1 MKIFCMR
8 KLYILLVLL
17 FISQVLFAQS
27 LNDAKKFIN
36 FIDENDLNRHL
47 SIIASD
53 EYEGRETGKPGQKLA
68 AEYLRNEFQEIGLP
82 QLSAEGYFQN
92 YHLIEKVLGKRLL
105 EVNQTAFEI
114 AEDFF
119 PVKDQDVIDIL
130 SNDIYFVG
138 YGINDAKYNS
148 FAGIDV
154 KDKVIL
160 VMAGEPEQ
168 NGNYIITG
176 TSEKS
181 LWSNNNKKIS
191 ELKKLNP
198 SLIIMVDPNYKKSV
212 KFYKHRIESSGLKL
226 AYKQKKGA
234 DIPVITV
241 SEKLADALL
250 APNKK
255 SISKI
260 SPKLQSAKIAQKS
273 LKLKST
279 LKVNIEFISQDVF
292 SENVL
297 AYVPGSEKPEE
308 YIFITAHYDHIG
320 ASNGEVYNGADD
332 DGSGTVA
339 LLEIAQAF
347 MEAKKAGM
355 GPKRSIV
362 FMAVSGEEKGLL
374 GSEYYT
380 DHPIVTLDQTVA
392 NLNIDM
398 IGRIDDAHKDD
409 TNYVYVIGADK
420 LSSELHAIN
429 EKANEIA
436 KLKLDYKYNDP
447 KDPNMF
453 YYRSDHYNFAKNNIP
468 IIFYF
473 NGVHEDYHKAG
484 DEVSKIHFPMLAKRT
499 QLVYLT
505 AWELA
510 NRDNRIIVDKAND
523 FPTK

>member
-1 MKIFCMR
+1 MR
-8 KLYILLVLL
+8 KFNILLVL
-17 FISQVLFAQS
+17 FFCTHITIAQS
-27 LNDAKKFIN
+27 LTDAKKFISL
-36 FIDENDLNRHL
+36 IDVDDLNRHL
-47 SIIASD
+47 TILASD
-53 EYEGRETGKPGQKLA
+53 EFEGRETGKPGQKLA
-68 AEYLRNEFQEIGLP
+68 AEYLRNQFQEIGLP
-82 QLSAEGYFQN
+82 NLHPEGYFQS
-92 YHLIEKVLGKRLL
+92 YQLLEKVLGKRLF
-105 EVNQTAFEI
+105 EVNQSPFEI

-130 SNDIYFVG
+130 SNEIYFVG
-138 YGINDAKYNS
+138 YGINDSKYNS
-148 FAGIDV
+148 FGGIDISG
-154 KDKVIL
+154 KVIL
-160 VMAGEPEQ
+160 VMPGEPEQ
-168 NGNYIITG
+168 NGSYLISG

-181 LWSNNNKKIS
+181 LWSNNNKKIA
-191 ELKKLNP
+191 ELKKMNP
-198 SLIIMVDPNYKKSV
+198 ALILMVDPNYHKSV

-226 AYKQKKGA
+226 AYKQKSNA
-234 DIPVITV
+234 DVPVITV

-250 APNKK
+250 ATNKK
-255 SISKI
+255 SVAKI
-260 SPKLQSAKIAQKS
+260 TTKLKSAKSALKP

-279 LKVNIEFISQDVF
+279 LKVNIEFLSQDVF

-297 AYVPGSEKPEE
+297 AFVPGTQIPEE
-308 YIFITAHYDHIG
+308 YIFVTAHYDHIG

-339 LLEIAQAF
+339 LLELAQAF
-347 MEAKKAGM
+347 MEARKSGM

-380 DHPIVTLDQTVA
+380 DHPVVSLDQTVA

-436 KLKLDYKYNDP
+436 NLKLDYKYNDP

-499 QLVYLT
+499 QLVFLT

-510 NRDNRIIVDKAND
+510 NRANRIIVDKAND

>member
-1 MKIFCMR
+1 MR

-260 SPKLQSAKIAQKS
+260 SSKQIEDFRKRSSKPVLDTSTGIEYKS
-273 LKLKST
+273 LVEVSNVFGLKYQT
-279 LKVNIEFISQDVF
+279 LKNNFIKTRR
-292 SENVL
+292 NNTT
-297 AYVPGSEKPEE
+297 
-308 YIFITAHYDHIG
+308 FIWKQ
-320 ASNGEVYNGADD
+320 N
-332 DGSGTVA
+332 
-339 LLEIAQAF
+339 
-347 MEAKKAGM
+347 
-355 GPKRSIV
+355 
-362 FMAVSGEEKGLL
+362 
-374 GSEYYT
+374 
-380 DHPIVTLDQTVA
+380 
-392 NLNIDM
+392 
-398 IGRIDDAHKDD
+398 
-409 TNYVYVIGADK
+409 
-420 LSSELHAIN
+420 
-429 EKANEIA
+429 
-436 KLKLDYKYNDP
+436 
-447 KDPNMF
+447 
-453 YYRSDHYNFAKNNIP
+453 
-468 IIFYF
+468 
-473 NGVHEDYHKAG
+473 
-484 DEVSKIHFPMLAKRT
+484 
-499 QLVYLT
+499 
-505 AWELA
+505 
-510 NRDNRIIVDKAND
+510 
-523 FPTK
+523 

>member
-1 MKIFCMR
+1 MR
-8 KLYILLVLL
+8 KYNLLLALL
-17 FISQVLFAQS
+17 LISQALLAQS

-36 FIDENDLNRHL
+36 FIDANDLNKHL
-47 SIIASD
+47 SILASD
-53 EYEGRETGKPGQKLA
+53 EYEGRETGKAGQKLA
-68 AEYLRNEFQEIGLP
+68 ADYLRNQFLDIGLP
-82 QLSAEGYFQN
+82 NLSADGYFQN
-92 YHLIEKVLGKRLL
+92 YNLIEKVLGKRLL

-119 PVKDQDVIDIL
+119 PVKDQDLIDIL
-130 SNDIYFVG
+130 SNEVYFVG

-154 KDKVIL
+154 KGKVVL
-160 VMAGEPEQ
+160 ALAGEPEKE
-168 NGNYIITG
+168 GTYVITG

-191 ELKKLNP
+191 EIKKLNP
-198 SLIIMVDPNYKKSV
+198 ALIILIDPNYQKAV
-212 KFYKHRIESSGLKL
+212 KFYKHRLESSGLKL
-226 AYKQKKGA
+226 AYKQKK
-234 DIPVITV
+234 DTDVPVITA
-241 SEKLADALL
+241 SEKLANALL

-255 SISKI
+255 SVDKI
-260 SPKLQSAKIAQKS
+260 LNKLKSAKVAQKA

-279 LKVNIEFISQDVF
+279 LKVNIEFISQDVS

-297 AYVPGSEKPEE
+297 AFVPGSEKPEE

-347 MEAKKAGM
+347 MEARKVGK

-380 DHPIVTLDQTVA
+380 DHPIVPLDQTVA

-420 LSSELHAIN
+420 LSSELHIIN

-436 KLKLDYKYNDP
+436 NLKLDYKYNDP

-473 NGVHEDYHKAG
+473 NGVHEDYHKEG

-499 QLVYLT
+499 QLVFLT

-510 NRDNRIIVDKAND
+510 NRENRIVVDKAND

>member
-1 MKIFCMR
+1 MI
-8 KLYILLVLL
+8 
-17 FISQVLFAQS
+17 
-27 LNDAKKFIN
+27 
-36 FIDENDLNRHL
+36 
-47 SIIASD
+47 
-53 EYEGRETGKPGQKLA
+53 
-68 AEYLRNEFQEIGLP
+68 
-82 QLSAEGYFQN
+82 
-92 YHLIEKVLGKRLL
+92 
-105 EVNQTAFEI
+105 
-114 AEDFF
+114 
-119 PVKDQDVIDIL
+119 
-130 SNDIYFVG
+130 
-138 YGINDAKYNS
+138 
-148 FAGIDV
+148 
-154 KDKVIL
+154 
-160 VMAGEPEQ
+160 
-168 NGNYIITG
+168 
-176 TSEKS
+176 
-181 LWSNNNKKIS
+181 
-191 ELKKLNP
+191 
-198 SLIIMVDPNYKKSV
+198 
-212 KFYKHRIESSGLKL
+212 
-226 AYKQKKGA
+226 KQA
-234 DIPVITV
+234 TRY
-241 SEKLADALL
+241 
-250 APNKK
+250 KK

-260 SPKLQSAKIAQKS
+260 SSKLQSAKIAHKA

-355 GPKRSIV
+355 GPKRSVV

>member
-1 MKIFCMR
+1 MK
-8 KLYILLVLL
+8 KYNLLLVLL
-17 FISQVLFAQS
+17 FISQVLLAQS
-27 LNDAKKFIN
+27 LNEAKKYID
-36 FIDENDLNRHL
+36 FIDTKDLNKHL

-53 EYEGRETGKPGQKLA
+53 EYEGRETGKAGQKLA
-68 AEYLRNEFQEIGLP
+68 AEYLKNNFQEIGLP
-82 QLSAEGYFQN
+82 PINEKGYFQK
-92 YHLIEKVLGKRLL
+92 YSLVEKVLGKRLL
-105 EVNQTAFEI
+105 EVNQKSFEI

-119 PVKDQDVIDIL
+119 PVKDQDLIDIL
-130 SNDIYFVG
+130 SNEVYFVG
-138 YGINDAKYNS
+138 YGINDEKYNS
-148 FAGIDV
+148 FEGLDV
-154 KDKVIL
+154 KGKVIL
-160 VMAGEPEQ
+160 ALSGEPEQ
-168 NGNYIITG
+168 NGKYVITG
-176 TSEKS
+176 NSEKS
-181 LWSNNNKKIS
+181 LWSNNNKKIT

-198 SLIIMVDPNYKKSV
+198 ALIILIDPNYNKAI
-212 KFYKHRIESSGLKL
+212 KFYKHRLESSGLKL
-226 AYKQKKGA
+226 AYKQKKEA
-234 DIPVITV
+234 DVPVITA
-241 SEKLADALL
+241 SERLANALL
-250 APNKK
+250 ATNKK
-255 SISKI
+255 SIDKI
-260 SPKLQSAKIAQKS
+260 SKKLKQAKVAQKA

-279 LKVNIEFISQDVF
+279 LKVQIQFISQDVT

-297 AYVPGSEKPEE
+297 AFVPGSVKPEE

-347 MEAKKAGM
+347 MEAAKDGK

-380 DHPIVTLDQTVA
+380 DHPIVPLVQTVA

-398 IGRIDDAHKDD
+398 IGRIDDAHKND

-420 LSSELHAIN
+420 LSSELHTIN

-473 NGVHEDYHKAG
+473 NGVHEDYHKEG

-499 QLVYLT
+499 QLVFLT

-510 NRDNRIIVDKAND
+510 NRENRIVVDKAND